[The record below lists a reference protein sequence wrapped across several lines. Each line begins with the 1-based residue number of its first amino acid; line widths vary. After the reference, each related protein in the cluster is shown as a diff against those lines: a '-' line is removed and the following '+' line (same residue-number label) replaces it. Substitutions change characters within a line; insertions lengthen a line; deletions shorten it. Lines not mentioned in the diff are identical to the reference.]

1 MPAPI
6 RNAWSIIRRWLAHYA
21 YALFAKSFNG
31 ATVALDGFLG
41 LAAGATV
48 SESIAKPNW
57 QVAAAIFCTAFVR
70 NALLYL
76 KENPLPAKLP
86 TETTAPFAPSSSG
99 NFDKLP

>member
-1 MPAPI
+1 MV
-6 RNAWSIIRRWLAHYA
+6 S
-21 YALFAKSFNG
+21 
-31 ATVALDGFLG
+31 
-41 LAAGATV
+41 AAGATV

-86 TETTAPFAPSSSG
+86 AETEPPFVIQPSG
-99 NFDKLP
+99 NFEKLP